1 MKRSLLIVLVA
12 LVILSFTLV
21 AAKIPPGAT
30 EKPSTAFYAKEN
42 CVVTAE
48 GTQTNQDGWI
58 KYRDRKLECTLTS
71 ADGKIAGT
79 ETVDIMGP
87 RAKPYGK
94 EHRVIGEFT
103 LTTASQEW
111 DGIRWGTID
120 HAGNINWVNG
130 WAWTPEAGSY
140 LRNIAWFRYDGANV
154 NGWYQ
159 EMGTN

>member
-1 MKRSLLIVLVA
+1 MDETLLNNQIFDYKEGKEMKRSLLIVLVA

-79 ETVDIMGP
+79 ATVDIMEP
-87 RAKPYGK
+87 SAKPYGK
-94 EHRVIGEFT
+94 EHRVVAKFT
-103 LTTASQEW
+103 LTTAYS
-111 DGIRWGTID
+111 GM
-120 HAGNINWVNG
+120 G
-130 WAWTPEAGSY
+130 WNPLG
-140 LRNIAWFRYDGANV
+140 DD
-154 NGWYQ
+154 
-159 EMGTN
+159 